1 MFSLV
6 SNVLVLFNGA
16 EVPEFLR
23 NSFSAKLIDKLSGKK
38 HYLMSVAENIQKF
51 FTDFEDW

>member
-38 HYLMSVAENIQKF
+38 HYLMSVEENIQKF
-51 FTDFEDW
+51 FTDFED